1 VPNTPRTEDGYEPLS
16 TAYAIDDGTTDFQPV
31 FGSETTTRMLAT
43 TDEELTSPRRPGRW
57 QLIGVAIL
65 AGLLGAGLALVGFLL
80 LDSDDPA
87 TPVANAAPVVIRE
100 QVRTEFV
107 GGDDAGSG
115 ADAAAVARKVVPSIV
130 HVQIGVG
137 AGTGFAANGSGSG
150 VVLTADGYIATNN
163 HVVEGAD
170 DVQVIFADGRIYDAE
185 VLGTD
190 PTTDLAVVQIQASGL
205 IPIEI
210 GSANDLGIGDVAIA
224 AGNPLGLQGG
234 PSVTV
239 GVISAFNRE
248 VQTGAGAGDQ
258 LYGMLQ
264 TDAPITRGS
273 SGGALVD
280 VEGRLIGITTAVGVS
295 DVGVEGIGFA
305 IPVELVQRITDEL
318 IASGS
323 VDHSFLGISGST
335 NFESQA
341 DGSTASNGITVQT
354 FESGSAAEL
363 AGLEEGDIITEIN
376 GVAVSTI
383 EGLIVELREFPVG
396 ASIEV
401 SVLRDDEAI
410 LLVVELGSRPET
422 LDES

>member
-1 VPNTPRTEDGYEPLS
+1 
-16 TAYAIDDGTTDFQPV
+16 
-31 FGSETTTRMLAT
+31 MLAL
-43 TDEELTSPRRPGRW
+43 DSMNDAPDQPRRPGRW
-57 QLIGVAIL
+57 QLIGIAIL
-65 AGLLGAGLALVGFLL
+65 AGLLGAGLALVGFLV
-80 LDSDDPA
+80 LDSDDPV
-87 TPVANAAPVVIRE
+87 TPMANAEPVVIRE

-107 GGDDAGSG
+107 GGDGAG

-163 HVVEGAD
+163 HVVTGAD

-185 VLGTD
+185 VLGAD
-190 PTTDLAVVQIQASGL
+190 PTTDLAVVQIQATGL

-210 GSANDLGIGDVAIA
+210 GSADDLGIGDVAIA

-248 VQTGAGAGDQ
+248 VQTGAGPNDQ

-280 VEGRLIGITTAVGVS
+280 ADGKLIGITTAVGVS

-305 IPVELVQRITDEL
+305 IPVELVQRITGEL
-318 IASGS
+318 IESGS
-323 VDHSFLGISGST
+323 VDHSFLGISGNT
-335 NFESQA
+335 NFESQP
-341 DGSTASNGITVQT
+341 DGSTASNGISVQT

-376 GVAVSTI
+376 GVPVSTI
-383 EGLIVELREFPVG
+383 EGLIVELRDYPVG
-396 ASIEV
+396 ETIEV

-410 LLVVELGSRPET
+410 LLTVELGARPES